1 MITWPQLSLFS
12 AASLVLIFTP
22 GPDILYVM
30 TRGVAQGRSAAFAAA
45 AGFSIGNIV
54 HTLAAVVGLSA
65 ILASSATA
73 FGMVKLAGGLY
84 LIYLGIQLFRAGEAT
99 FKKDSDHSFKRLGTI
114 FRQSIIA
121 NILNPKVAIF
131 FLAFFPQFVRS
142 ENGSPQLQ
150 MLLLGL
156 TFIVLTFIG
165 FNLVGWFAGS
175 LGDWLKRRPNTGKW
189 IHRLAGSMLVGL
201 GLKLAWPE
209 AMPPSS

>member
-1 MITWPQLSLFS
+1 MVTWTQLSLFS

-30 TRGVAQGRSAAFAAA
+30 TRGIAQGRGAAFAAA
-45 AGFSIGNIV
+45 SGFSLGNIA
-54 HTLAAVVGLSA
+54 HTLAAAVGLSA

-73 FGMVKLAGGLY
+73 FGLIKLVGGLY
-84 LIYLGIQLFRAGEAT
+84 LIYLGIRIFRAGEASISQNGT
-99 FKKDSDHSFKRLGTI
+99 KPAKRLGVI

-121 NILNPKVAIF
+121 NLLNPKVAVF
-131 FLAFFPQFVRS
+131 FLAFFPQFIQP

-150 MLLLGL
+150 MLWLGF

-175 LGDWLKRRPNTGKW
+175 LGDWLKRRPDAGRW
-189 IHRLAGSMLVGL
+189 IHRLAGSVLVGL
-201 GLKLAWPE
+201 GLKLAWPHTG
-209 AMPPSS
+209 

>member
-1 MITWPQLSLFS
+1 MITWPQLSLFC

-30 TRGVAQGRSAAFAAA
+30 TRGIAQGRSAAFAAA
-45 AGFSIGNIV
+45 SGFSLGNIV

-73 FGMVKLAGGLY
+73 FGLVKLAGGLY
-84 LIYLGIQLFRAGEAT
+84 LVYLGIRLFRSGERPVTQNAEAPA
-99 FKKDSDHSFKRLGTI
+99 KRLGVI

-121 NILNPKVAIF
+121 NLLNPKVAVF
-131 FLAFFPQFVRS
+131 FLAFFPQFIRP

-150 MLLLGL
+150 MLWLGL
-156 TFIVLTFIG
+156 IFIVLTFMG

-175 LGDWLKRRPNTGKW
+175 LGEWLKMRPNAGRW
-189 IHRLAGSMLVGL
+189 IHRLAGSVLVGL

-209 AMPPSS
+209 SR

>member
-1 MITWPQLSLFS
+1 MVTWPQLSLFS

-45 AGFSIGNIV
+45 SGFSIGNIV

-65 ILASSATA
+65 ILASSAAA

-84 LIYLGIQLFRAGEAT
+84 LIYLGIRLFRAGEAPL
-99 FKKDSDHSFKRLGTI
+99 KGDANHSLKRLGTI

-131 FLAFFPQFVRS
+131 FLAFFPQFIRP

-189 IHRLAGSMLVGL
+189 IHRLAGSVLVGL

-209 AMPPSS
+209 TMSPSS